1 MYACFSQQDSLN
13 GRLPAQ
19 PPVKHAA
26 PLQTAASSSRPC
38 PAYCLPP
45 PPPPAAGAAPLPS
58 NDGKK
63 WSPEEVM
70 ELLQLVEDENYRR
83 QRLNLDKVSG
93 KRRWLC
99 CLPLLFPTG
108 CYPWLSM
115 PTLCPLYCA

>member
-1 MYACFSQQDSLN
+1 
-13 GRLPAQ
+13 
-19 PPVKHAA
+19 
-26 PLQTAASSSRPC
+26 
-38 PAYCLPP
+38 
-45 PPPPAAGAAPLPS
+45 
-58 NDGKK
+58 
-63 WSPEEVM
+63 M